1 MTILRNAL
9 AAAAFSVA
17 SMGHASATPDVVVS
31 IKPIHSLVA
40 AVMQGVAT
48 PDLIVEGAASPHTY
62 SLRPSQARNLSDA
75 DIVFWVGH
83 ELEAF
88 LEKPIE
94 TLGLNARSVE
104 LIDAEG
110 LGRLGFRAGATFE
123 RHGHGDDDHDEHE
136 HEEHGHSEDKLD
148 HDDDDHKDHADDDH
162 EYDHGHEEHAHG
174 SPDPHV
180 WLDPENARHMLH
192 EIADVL
198 SDVDPAN
205 AARYEANAETAMAR
219 LAALGEEIEGLVAP
233 VRERPFVV
241 FHDAYHYFEA
251 RFGLHAAGS
260 VTVSPETVPGA
271 ARVREIQARIR
282 ELGAT
287 CVFAEPQ
294 FTPKLIR
301 VVTEGTEA
309 RIGILD
315 PLGASLEPGPDL
327 YGALLTDMASSFRT
341 CLEPRS

>member
-1 MTILRNAL
+1 MIILRTAL
-9 AAAAFSVA
+9 AVAAFSVA
-17 SMGHASATPDVVVS
+17 SMGHVSATPDVVAS

-62 SLRPSQARNLSDA
+62 SLRPSQARSLSDA
-75 DIVFWVGH
+75 DILFWVSH

-94 TLGLNARSVE
+94 TLGANARSVE

-110 LGRLGFRAGATFE
+110 LVLLGFREGATFK

-136 HEEHGHSEDKLD
+136 HEEHGHSGDKHD
-148 HDDDDHKDHADDDH
+148 HDDDDLKDHADDDH
-162 EYDHGHEEHAHG
+162 GDEHGHEEHAHG
-174 SPDPHV
+174 SADPHV
-180 WLDPENARHMLH
+180 WLDPENARHMLY
-192 EIADVL
+192 EIANVL

-205 AARYEANAETAMAR
+205 AARYEANAEAAMAR
-219 LAALGEEIEGLVAP
+219 LAALGEEIEGVVAP
-233 VRERPFVV
+233 VRERPFDV

-271 ARVREIQARIR
+271 ARVRDIQARIR

-287 CVFAEPQ
+287 CLFAEPQ

-309 RIGILD
+309 RTGILD